1 MKKSILINAV
11 YLMVL
16 LLALTGCRAKKAIL
30 PVVPEAAESPSA
42 PPPAPD
48 NTKKNKLKSINESDM
63 VFSTLAVKSKAVLS
77 INDKSNDVNMNFRI
91 KNNEVIWVS
100 VTALAGLE
108 VARALITPDSVKILN
123 RLDNIY
129 IKKPFS
135 YIYEFT
141 NERINFRTLQSVL
154 VGNTISEFITDSTEL
169 NMESDEA
176 KLKSILGGLTYNL
189 RVSPQNKVVYTN
201 LNDQVA
207 KQELTANYSD
217 FILVNQQQIPHTVVM
232 DSKVKTRKF
241 LLDLRFLK
249 VDLDGPIEL
258 PFRVPERFLIKN

>member
-1 MKKSILINAV
+1 
-11 YLMVL
+11 MVL

-30 PVVPEAAESPSA
+30 PVVPEAAESPAA
-42 PPPAPD
+42 PPPEPD
-48 NTKKNKLKSINESDM
+48 NTRKNKLKSINESDM

-154 VGNTISEFITDSTEL
+154 VGNTVSEFITDSTEL

>member
-1 MKKSILINAV
+1 MKKNILINTV
-11 YLMVL
+11 YVLVL
-16 LLALTGCRAKKAIL
+16 LFALTSCKAKKVIL
-30 PVVPEAAESPSA
+30 PVAAVPESPAVSAEA
-42 PPPAPD
+42 D
-48 NTKKNKLKSINESDM
+48 NTRKNKLKSINESDM
-63 VFSTLAVKSKAVLS
+63 VFNTLAVKSKAVLS

-100 VTALAGLE
+100 ITALAGLE

-123 RLDNIY
+123 RLDNVY

-141 NERINFRTLQSVL
+141 NEQINFRTLQSIL
-154 VGNTISEFITDSTEL
+154 IGNTVSEFITDSTEL

-176 KLKSILGGLTYNL
+176 KLRSILGGLTYNL
-189 RVSPQNKVVYTN
+189 RVSSQNKVVYTN
-201 LNDQVA
+201 LNDQIA

-232 DSKVKTRKF
+232 DSKVKTKKF
-241 LLDLRFLK
+241 LLDLKFLK
-249 VDLDGPIEL
+249 VDLDGPLEL

>member
-1 MKKSILINAV
+1 MKKNILINAV
-11 YLMVL
+11 YMLVL
-16 LLALTGCRAKKAIL
+16 LLALASCKAKKVIL
-30 PVVPEAAESPSA
+30 PVPAVPESPAVPAE
-42 PPPAPD
+42 PD
-48 NTKKNKLKSINESDM
+48 NTRKNKLKSINESDM
-63 VFSTLAVKSKAVLS
+63 VFSTLSVKSKAVLS

-123 RLDNIY
+123 RLDNVY

-141 NERINFRTLQSVL
+141 NEQINFRTLQSIL
-154 VGNTISEFITDSTEL
+154 IGNTISEFITDSTEL

-176 KLKSILGGLTYNL
+176 KLRSILGGLTYNL
-189 RVSPQNKVVYTN
+189 RVSSQNKVVYTN
-201 LNDQVA
+201 LNDQIA

-217 FILVNQQQIPHTVVM
+217 FILVNQQQIPHAVVM
-232 DSKVKTRKF
+232 DSKVKTKKF
-241 LLDLRFLK
+241 LLDLKFLK
-249 VDLDGPIEL
+249 VDLDGPLEL